1 MNEVAMPVSSMTG
14 FARVEGETRDAAFV
28 WELRSVN
35 GKTLEVRLRLP
46 PGMEG
51 LEGEVRRLV
60 GARLSRG
67 NVLASLSVRRVED
80 EAPPFVI
87 HREMLDAVLR
97 LSGELVRD
105 GHATL
110 PTADGLLA
118 LRGVIDVAERVPSPE
133 EAALRQRAV
142 LAGLETT
149 IEQLVAARQAEGR
162 QLAAIL
168 EARIAEIEVLVN
180 AAERDPSRDAAS
192 IRERLARQLSTLLD
206 GSSGLDPAR
215 LHAEA
220 ALIATRADIREELDR
235 LRAHIHAARELLDK
249 GGPVGRRLDFLAQEF
264 NRESNT
270 VCSKSNATSLTAIGL
285 ELKVVVDQLR
295 EQVQNLE

>member
-1 MNEVAMPVSSMTG
+1 MSVNSMTG

-46 PGMEG
+46 PGMET
-51 LEGEVRRLV
+51 LEGEVRRAV
-60 GARLSRG
+60 GARVARG
-67 NVLASLSVRRVED
+67 NVQASLSLRRTAED
-80 EAPPFVI
+80 VPHFVI
-87 HREMLDAVLR
+87 HREMLEAVMR
-97 LSGELVRD
+97 LAGELVRD

-110 PTADGLLA
+110 PSADGLLA

-133 EAALRQRAV
+133 EAATRQRDV
-142 LAGLETT
+142 LAGLAQAVDCLAE
-149 IEQLVAARQAEGR
+149 ARRAEGG
-162 QLAAIL
+162 QLASVL
-168 EARIAEIEVLVN
+168 ETRLAEIERLVD
-180 AAERDPSRDAAS
+180 AAERDPSREVAA
-192 IRERLARQLSTLLD
+192 IRERLARQVAELLD
-206 GSSGLDPAR
+206 GTSAFDPAR

-235 LRAHIHAARELLDK
+235 LRAHIQAARDLLSQ
-249 GGPVGRRLDFLAQEF
+249 GGPIGRRLDFLAQEF

-285 ELKVVVDQLR
+285 DLKVVVDQLR